1 VFKFVDHL
9 SRVNRAVFHPDGSCV
24 ASASDDHAVKIWDL
38 RRKRLIQHY
47 DAHQGPVLDVAFA
60 PQAYSPSQREDS
72 PAGLSGGKNYL
83 ASCSADRS
91 CKLWDLQEGR
101 LLFTMEGHEDAVK
114 SVRFSPHGKFL
125 VSGGGDNK
133 VDFYLRALFSFET
146 FWKLRFS
153 LQENAASVGKCR
165 KCVESPR
172 SSVPQVFCWRSGL
185 AGGAEE
191 ELYEQPPAKLVAQG
205 ALHGARSYLYN
216 AGGGGGGRSAGDAAV
231 GGRERGDKASS
242 PRGDASALRASA
254 SGGVAK
260 KASASAVGNSTSA
273 VEPKQQMN
281 QSTLSA
287 APLNMSGIS
296 SIAPREGPV
305 VSHSNATNT
314 DASATGGRSAAKG
327 GASAA
332 NVKKRSANPSR
343 HASTSPGRAGGAG
356 GASGGAFRPEAR
368 GGNTSGTDINT
379 SDCGNVS
386 ASGKVGLK
394 APVSQ
399 VGAQGTARAADQRAL
414 TQMAETIAQ
423 MSAQMELLTQTV
435 QLLEQRMS
443 TTEQTVSKLFASAGN
458 SAVGA

>member
-1 VFKFVDHL
+1 MSGVTQGSAGNGAGASHGSLNASLNASRTLNKSLNQSMLSASIPSTLPTPPELVRVFKGHAQDVTMAAFHPAMHQVISGSLDGTLYAWHFKQQLRPFKFVGHTGPVHDVAVSADGSFFCSAGQDKTVNIWMNNSKGTPASSIKAHTAAVRSVDLSHDTTLLASAADDKIVKLWQVAASGSKFVLSFEGHTHWVRSARFAANDSNVLVTCGDDKSVRIWDSRAAGQKDRGCVFKFVDHL

-133 VDFYLRALFSFET
+133 V
-146 FWKLRFS
+146 
-153 LQENAASVGKCR
+153 
-165 KCVESPR
+165 
-172 SSVPQVFCWRSGL
+172 FCWRSGL

-273 VEPKQQMN
+273 
-281 QSTLSA
+281 
-287 APLNMSGIS
+287 
-296 SIAPREGPV
+296 
-305 VSHSNATNT
+305 
-314 DASATGGRSAAKG
+314 
-327 GASAA
+327 
-332 NVKKRSANPSR
+332 
-343 HASTSPGRAGGAG
+343 
-356 GASGGAFRPEAR
+356 
-368 GGNTSGTDINT
+368 
-379 SDCGNVS
+379 
-386 ASGKVGLK
+386 
-394 APVSQ
+394 
-399 VGAQGTARAADQRAL
+399 
-414 TQMAETIAQ
+414 
-423 MSAQMELLTQTV
+423 
-435 QLLEQRMS
+435 
-443 TTEQTVSKLFASAGN
+443 
-458 SAVGA
+458 